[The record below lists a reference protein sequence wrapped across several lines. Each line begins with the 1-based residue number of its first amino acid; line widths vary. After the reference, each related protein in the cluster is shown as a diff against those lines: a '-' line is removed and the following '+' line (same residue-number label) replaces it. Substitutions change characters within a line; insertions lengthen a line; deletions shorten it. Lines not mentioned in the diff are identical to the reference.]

1 MHSHVMIYMS
11 CNELHGLYV
20 HVQATM
26 MSTNQVGC
34 KIVIVWV
41 ARDLW
46 QRKPTLPSG
55 CALGTRLVYCYKFLV
70 PCNNCYIFNVLKL
83 SFIVSFSAETLAD
96 VMCSF
101 GCKTIILSFA

>member
-1 MHSHVMIYMS
+1 MSYILYMHSQVMIYMS

-34 KIVIVWV
+34 IIGIVWV

-46 QRKPTLPSG
+46 QHKPALPSG
-55 CALGTRLVYCYKFLV
+55 YTLETQLV
-70 PCNNCYIFNVLKL
+70 
-83 SFIVSFSAETLAD
+83 
-96 VMCSF
+96 
-101 GCKTIILSFA
+101 